1 MSGKPIALPHSTDSS
16 LGAQLR
22 TLLKLAIPV
31 VLSELGWM
39 GMSVVDTIMVGHLG
53 AVAIG
58 AVGLANACYY
68 SPALLGIGVLL
79 GLDTR
84 VAQSFGARDFD
95 ECHRW
100 LAQGFYIACLY
111 APICMAF
118 VWLTPLFFPLLHVNA
133 AVHADTAAYL
143 RLLNWGTLP
152 LLVYAGFR
160 RYLQGVGKVRPVMF
174 ALVSANLVNWAGN
187 WALIYGHLG
196 LPAMGLRGSAL
207 STCIARIYMAALLIY
222 AAWKNE
228 HHRGHGLFEH
238 WPGIQ
243 WQRIRNLLS
252 LGLPSACQIVLEV
265 GAFGAATIMAGSL
278 TPDALAA
285 HQIVLNWASLTFMVP
300 LGVSAAAAVSVG
312 HAVGAQRL
320 RDARR
325 LGWLGILCGAAFM
338 SLTAGFFVLLP
349 LPILHVYTYDPA
361 VLKAGIPLLGLAAAF
376 QVFDG
381 VQAVATGALRG
392 LGETQTPML
401 ANLVGY
407 WFFGLPLGYLL
418 CFNQHWGV
426 RGLWAG
432 LTAALILTAC
442 IVLITWQRRSRQLLM
457 SDNKYSVQSTTA

>member
-1 MSGKPIALPHSTDSS
+1 MNDAAQDDIAAS
-16 LGAQLR
+16 LGSQLR
-22 TLLKLAIPV
+22 SLLALAIPV

-39 GMSVVDTIMVGHLG
+39 AMSVVDTIMVGHLG

-58 AVGLANACYY
+58 SVGLANACYY

-84 VAQSFGARDFD
+84 VSQSFGAGDFD

-100 LAQGFYIACLY
+100 LAQGFYISCLY
-111 APICMAF
+111 APVCMVGVWF
-118 VWLTPLFFPLLHVNA
+118 VPLAFPLLHVNA
-133 AVHADTAAYL
+133 QVGPDTAAYL

-152 LLVYAGFR
+152 LLIYAGFR
-160 RYLQGVGKVRPVMF
+160 RYLQGVGKVKPVMF

-207 STCIARIYMAALLIY
+207 STCFARVYMAALLVY

-243 WQRIRNLLS
+243 WARIRNLLG
-252 LGLPSACQIVLEV
+252 LGLPSAAQIVLEV

-278 TPDALAA
+278 SPDALAA
-285 HQIVLNWASLTFMVP
+285 HQIVLNWASVTFMVP
-300 LGVSAAAAVSVG
+300 LGISAAAAVAVG
-312 HAVGAQRL
+312 HAVGARHL
-320 RDARR
+320 RNARR
-325 LGWLGILCGAAFM
+325 LGWLSILCGAVFM
-338 SLTAGFFVLLP
+338 SVAAAFFITLP
-349 LPILHVYTYDPA
+349 LPIMHVYTYNRA
-361 VLKAGIPLLGLAAAF
+361 VLAAGIPLLGLAAAF

-392 LGETQTPML
+392 LGETRTPML
-401 ANLVGY
+401 ANLFGY
-407 WFFGLPLGYLL
+407 WCFGLPLGFYL
-418 CFNQHWGV
+418 CFYRAWGV
-426 RGLWAG
+426 RGLWSG

-442 IVLITWQRRSRQLLM
+442 IVLLKWSQQSRL
-457 SDNKYSVQSTTA
+457 SYV